1 MYCRFC
7 GAENSDEHQYCKKC
21 GKSLA
26 IAEASSSDNVN
37 LPPKQQDAALD
48 KNTYDHGVICPNCHS
63 GAEFCH
69 PIVKTDITTSGG
81 YSFWDGCCGMILLG
95 PAGLLCGAC
104 GQTTTKIKSATWWV
118 CKNCGKEFMATHSA
132 MEQASVSMRSS
143 AIYTAIIGAF
153 LSMDV
158 QTEKPIWIIA
168 ILILIILGL
177 WGSIALRI
185 EEVTGR
191 PVEKLLPEHEVTAFW
206 TRIAAYSIIS
216 LIVGLLFGLAMSE

>member
-1 MYCRFC
+1 
-7 GAENSDEHQYCKKC
+7 
-21 GKSLA
+21 
-26 IAEASSSDNVN
+26 
-37 LPPKQQDAALD
+37 
-48 KNTYDHGVICPNCHS
+48 
-63 GAEFCH
+63 
-69 PIVKTDITTSGG
+69 
-81 YSFWDGCCGMILLG
+81 
-95 PAGLLCGAC
+95 
-104 GQTTTKIKSATWWV
+104 
-118 CKNCGKEFMATHSA
+118 
-132 MEQASVSMRSS
+132 
-143 AIYTAIIGAF
+143 
-153 LSMDV
+153 MDV